1 MLTSYLARYLY
12 LPFPYF
18 PNSIMGKPLFG
29 VFFKHEGENKYVP
42 ICFRFLLIYLF
53 INFCLFFV
61 YHVLKK
67 KKTNFKKVIVLMI
80 TNVEKGNAKSKG
92 LKGRRW
98 HYLSVKNLSLQLR
111 GTASKNNGS
120 LCCLNCL
127 PSFRTKNRLESQK
140 RVM

>member
-1 MLTSYLARYLY
+1 
-12 LPFPYF
+12 
-18 PNSIMGKPLFG
+18 
-29 VFFKHEGENKYVP
+29 
-42 ICFRFLLIYLF
+42 
-53 INFCLFFV
+53 
-61 YHVLKK
+61 
-67 KKTNFKKVIVLMI
+67 MI

-140 RVM
+140 RVCKNKDFCNVIMPQGTRVLEFNQDQKY